1 MDDVNLTGSGE
12 IGPGV
17 IIQDSDVSLN
27 HNSLSGEITLVNQS
41 FDGKDVEGRAFSRD
55 DQVDAIA
62 TPIEPKDAETVKYD
76 TTGVD
81 QSAYRAHIDEMS
93 AHAYLA
99 FFLAFVPGGLSSIGF
114 AVPVWLMWYL
124 VGLMAW
130 RIILEIIRPWFEARP
145 WRCVGIALAVGMLA
159 GFDLDAGYVLS
170 WSRTVAFLP
179 YYLAG
184 AACRRTGR
192 HPAETMARL
201 GRRKYFIAIAGPAV
215 TALSAWVSGSLP
227 VAALYGSTPY
237 GGWGWAAVRF
247 CQYVS
252 ALPMTAA
259 LFVLVPSGSGWLR
272 RTGRRSL
279 YVYLAH
285 GIPVK
290 LLGRVMDGLPLAGLP
305 GGCALAGSFV
315 LAAAVSSVCAGRTAG
330 ELMRPLT
337 VPPWERD
344 GK

>member
-1 MDDVNLTGSGE
+1 M
-12 IGPGV
+12 
-17 IIQDSDVSLN
+17 
-27 HNSLSGEITLVNQS
+27 
-41 FDGKDVEGRAFSRD
+41 
-55 DQVDAIA
+55 
-62 TPIEPKDAETVKYD
+62 
-76 TTGVD
+76 TGVHGTD
-81 QSAYRAHIDEMS
+81 RGRDAAFDAVKGLLALLTVSGHLLEYAPDVAMCDWAYRFIYMFHMPAFCFVSGWFGHGSDTWKTCRRC
-93 AHAYLA
+93 AYAYVTWQCAYLA
-99 FFLAFVPGGLSSIGF
+99 FFLAFVPGGLSSVGF

-130 RIILEIIRPWFEARP
+130 RIILEIIRPWFEAHP
-145 WRCVGIALAVGMLA
+145 WRCVGVALAVGMLA
-159 GFDLDAGYVLS
+159 GFDPDAGYVLS

-192 HPAETMARL
+192 HPAEAMARL
-201 GRRKYFIAIAGPAV
+201 GHWKYFVAIAGPAV
-215 TALSAWVSGSLP
+215 TALSAWASGSLP

-237 GGWGWAAVRF
+237 GGWGWAAVRS

-252 ALPMTAA
+252 AFPMTAA

-272 RTGRRSL
+272 KMGRRSL

-290 LLGRVMDGLPLAGLP
+290 LLGRVMDGLPLDGLP
-305 GGCALAGSFV
+305 GGCVLAGSFV

-330 ELMRPLT
+330 GLMRPLT